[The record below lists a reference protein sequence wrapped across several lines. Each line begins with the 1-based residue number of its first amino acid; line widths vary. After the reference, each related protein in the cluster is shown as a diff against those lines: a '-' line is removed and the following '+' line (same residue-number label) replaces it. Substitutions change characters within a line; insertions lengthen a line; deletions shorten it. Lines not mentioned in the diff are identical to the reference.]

1 MDDLPIQMKFTLSF
15 SAKWCIASIK
25 KLKIELNSKNL
36 SQIHN
41 SYERTSAYFDDPF

>member
-1 MDDLPIQMKFTLSF
+1 MDDLSIQMKFTLSF
-15 SAKWCIASIK
+15 SAKWCIALIN

-41 SYERTSAYFDDPF
+41 KYEKTTAYFDDPF